1 MKRRISFEWKD
12 DHGLVHGRGPAS
24 GMRSR
29 LSGLFFADLFT
40 ASARENNNCILRL
53 LRNLL

>member
-40 ASARENNNCILRL
+40 ASARENNNCLLRL